1 MVLQLTVNHVDL
13 PMWLPGKCNKESHVL
28 LRGSHSLD
36 VADLPLE
43 HVWETCYGQVL
54 RLRIP
59 RSIFDI
65 AVELGVHHLEDLVTE
80 SGTAVRTAAAVAFK

>member
-43 HVWETCYGQVL
+43 QVWETCYGQVL
-54 RLRIP
+54 GLRIP

-65 AVELGVHHLEDLVTE
+65 AVKLGVHHLEDLVTE
-80 SGTAVRTAAAVAFK
+80 